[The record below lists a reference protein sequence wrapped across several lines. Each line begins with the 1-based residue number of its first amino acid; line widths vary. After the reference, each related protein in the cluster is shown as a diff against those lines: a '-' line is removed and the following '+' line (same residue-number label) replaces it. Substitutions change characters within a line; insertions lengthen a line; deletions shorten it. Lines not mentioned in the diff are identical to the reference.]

1 MNNSAQKSPHLFH
14 IPVMGT
20 GFSVDTPLKVAKYGI
35 SSVVSLVDDILLEQ
49 MRKFHSDKL
58 GLEYIEI
65 TERAED
71 ARANRVQAYMEFLVK
86 QIGEQVKALQSS
98 PFEPGSEITRYF
110 EMLPESPLKESYT
123 KMLAISDPAEMT
135 KLQDVLRRQAV
146 PGTIDVNLM
155 TKLDRDTYKRG
166 QKLPPEYADA
176 LSALRGYA
184 KSSVRSSIIFSAG
197 FNRRL
202 YAYLANFDDF
212 FQDDKGVLRKKIVL
226 KVSDFLSNKEI
237 LSPRCNLIYE
247 TLRCDQIVTFLD
259 GCGCLLWI
267 PFWLLVLLLLCL
279 LCILAFFLL
288 VALILILFTTFVT
301 HGVVPFRLK
310 FPVLRILCRNKLE
323 VGGIEPPS
331 EHNARSSSTCVVCLY
346 LFIKTAA
353 GKQATIMT
361 SLLV

>member
-1 MNNSAQKSPHLFH
+1 MIYLF
-14 IPVMGT
+14 
-20 GFSVDTPLKVAKYGI
+20 
-35 SSVVSLVDDILLEQ
+35 
-49 MRKFHSDKL
+49 RKL
-58 GLEYIEI
+58 
-65 TERAED
+65 T
-71 ARANRVQAYMEFLVK
+71 
-86 QIGEQVKALQSS
+86 
-98 PFEPGSEITRYF
+98 
-110 EMLPESPLKESYT
+110 SYP
-123 KMLAISDPAEMT
+123 I
-135 KLQDVLRRQAV
+135 
-146 PGTIDVNLM
+146 
-155 TKLDRDTYKRG
+155 
-166 QKLPPEYADA
+166 
-176 LSALRGYA
+176 
-184 KSSVRSSIIFSAG
+184 
-197 FNRRL
+197 
-202 YAYLANFDDF
+202 
-212 FQDDKGVLRKKIVL
+212 
-226 KVSDFLSNKEI
+226 KEI

-331 EHNARSSSTCVVCLY
+331 EYNARSSSTCVVCLY

-353 GKQATIMT
+353 GKQATITT